1 MTVWW
6 YLGKRLLQLIPV
18 FFGATFL
25 IYAMVFLMPGD
36 PVLALAGD
44 KAAEPAVLDQIRADY
59 NLDKPFIVQY
69 LLFIGGF
76 FTGDM
81 GTTFSGRAVTDVL
94 AETFPITIR
103 LALMALVI
111 EAVLGIVFGLIAG
124 LKKGK
129 WFDSTLLVVSLVII
143 AVPTFVIGFVG
154 QFLFGI
160 QWGVVPPTVGSDGSF
175 SRLLLPAIVLGMVS
189 FAYVLRLT
197 RSEVAQNLRADFVR
211 TASARGLSRGV
222 VVRDH
227 VLRNSLVP
235 VVTFLGADL
244 AALMGG
250 AIVTEGI
257 FNIHGVGGLI
267 FQSVSIGE
275 APTVVS
281 VVTILVVIFVVANLI
296 IDLLYALLDPRIRY
310 A

>member
-59 NLDKPFIVQY
+59 NLDKPFLVQY
-69 LLFIGGF
+69 FLFIGGF

-81 GTTFSGRAVTDVL
+81 GTTFSGRAVTEVL

-111 EAVLGIVFGLIAG
+111 EAVMGIVFGLIAG
-124 LKKGK
+124 LRKGS
-129 WFDSTLLVVSLVII
+129 WFDSTLLVVSLFII

-160 QWGVVPPTVGSDGSF
+160 KWGVVPPTVGSDGSF

>member
-59 NLDKPFIVQY
+59 NLDKPFLVQY

-81 GTTFSGRAVTDVL
+81 GTTFSGRAVTEVL

-111 EAVLGIVFGLIAG
+111 EAVMGIVFGLIAG

-129 WFDSTLLVVSLVII
+129 WFDSTLLVVSLFII

-244 AALMGG
+244 ATLMGG

>member
-1 MTVWW
+1 MWW

-69 LLFIGGF
+69 LLFLGGF

-111 EAVLGIVFGLIAG
+111 EAVLGIIFGLIAG

>member
-1 MTVWW
+1 VTVWW

-69 LLFIGGF
+69 LLFLGGF

-81 GTTFSGRAVTDVL
+81 GTTFSGRAVTEVL
-94 AETFPITIR
+94 AETFPITVR

-111 EAVLGIVFGLIAG
+111 EAVMGIVFGLVAG
-124 LKKGK
+124 LRKGS
-129 WFDSTLLVVSLVII
+129 WFDSTLLVVSLFII

-160 QWGVVPPTVGSDGSF
+160 QWGLVSPTVGSDGSF
-175 SRLLLPAIVLGMVS
+175 SKLLLPAVVLGMVS

-244 AALMGG
+244 AVLMGG

-257 FNIHGVGGLI
+257 FNINGVGGLI

-281 VVTILVVIFVVANLI
+281 VVTILVVVFVVANLI

>member
-1 MTVWW
+1 MWW

-59 NLDKPFIVQY
+59 NLDKPFLVQY
-69 LLFIGGF
+69 FLFIGGF

-81 GTTFSGRAVTDVL
+81 GTTFSGRAVTEVL

-111 EAVLGIVFGLIAG
+111 EAVMGIVFGLIAG
-124 LKKGK
+124 LRKGS
-129 WFDSTLLVVSLVII
+129 WFDSTLLVVSLFII

-160 QWGVVPPTVGSDGSF
+160 KWGVVPPTVGSDGSF

-244 AALMGG
+244 AVLMGG

>member
-59 NLDKPFIVQY
+59 NLDKPFLVQY

-81 GTTFSGRAVTDVL
+81 GTTFSGRAVTEVL

-111 EAVLGIVFGLIAG
+111 EAVMGIVFGLIAG

-129 WFDSTLLVVSLVII
+129 WFDSTLLVVSLFII

-160 QWGVVPPTVGSDGSF
+160 QWGILPPTVGSDGSF
-175 SRLLLPAIVLGMVS
+175 GRLLLPAIVLGMVS

-211 TASARGLSRGV
+211 TASSRGLSRGV

-244 AALMGG
+244 ATLMGG

-281 VVTILVVIFVVANLI
+281 VVTILVVIFVVANLL

>member
-1 MTVWW
+1 MWW

-69 LLFIGGF
+69 LLFLGGF

-111 EAVLGIVFGLIAG
+111 EAVMGIVFGLIAG

>member
-129 WFDSTLLVVSLVII
+129 WFDSTLLVVSLFII

>member
-59 NLDKPFIVQY
+59 NLDKPFLVQY
-69 LLFIGGF
+69 FLFIGGF

-81 GTTFSGRAVTDVL
+81 GTTFSGRAVTEVL

-111 EAVLGIVFGLIAG
+111 EAVMGIVFGLIAG
-124 LKKGK
+124 LRKGS
-129 WFDSTLLVVSLVII
+129 WFDSTLLVVSLFII

-160 QWGVVPPTVGSDGSF
+160 KWGVVPPTVGSDGSF

-244 AALMGG
+244 AVLMGG

>member
-1 MTVWW
+1 MAW

-44 KAAEPAVLDQIRADY
+44 KVAEPAVLDQIREDY

-69 LLFIGGF
+69 LLFLGGF

-81 GTTFSGRAVTDVL
+81 GNTFSGRPVTEVVGE
-94 AETFPITIR
+94 AFPITIR

-111 EAVLGIVFGLIAG
+111 QAVLGIFFGLIAG
-124 LKKGK
+124 LKKGSL
-129 WFDSTLLVVSLVII
+129 FDSTLLVVSLFII

-154 QFLFGI
+154 QFFLGI

-175 SRLLLPAIVLGMVS
+175 TRLLLPAVVLGLVS

-211 TASARGLSRGV
+211 TASARGVSRWHV
-222 VVRDH
+222 IRDH
-227 VLRNSLVP
+227 VLRNSLIP
-235 VVTFLGADL
+235 VVTYLGADL
-244 AALMGG
+244 ATLMGG

-257 FNIHGVGGLI
+257 FNIHGVGGLV

>member
-244 AALMGG
+244 ATLMGG

>member
-69 LLFIGGF
+69 LLFLGGF

-81 GTTFSGRAVTDVL
+81 GTTFSGRAVTEVL

-111 EAVLGIVFGLIAG
+111 EAVMGIVFGLIAG

-160 QWGVVPPTVGSDGSF
+160 QWGVVP
-175 SRLLLPAIVLGMVS
+175 R
-189 FAYVLRLT
+189 
-197 RSEVAQNLRADFVR
+197 RS
-211 TASARGLSRGV
+211 
-222 VVRDH
+222 
-227 VLRNSLVP
+227 
-235 VVTFLGADL
+235 
-244 AALMGG
+244 
-250 AIVTEGI
+250 
-257 FNIHGVGGLI
+257 
-267 FQSVSIGE
+267 
-275 APTVVS
+275 APTAPS
-281 VVTILVVIFVVANLI
+281 ADCCYPPSCWEWSPSPTSY
-296 IDLLYALLDPRIRY
+296 D
-310 A
+310 

>member
-1 MTVWW
+1 MWW

-59 NLDKPFIVQY
+59 NLDKPFLVQY

-81 GTTFSGRAVTDVL
+81 GTTFSGRAVTEVL

-111 EAVLGIVFGLIAG
+111 EAVMGIVFGLIAG

-129 WFDSTLLVVSLVII
+129 WFDSTLLVVSLFII

-244 AALMGG
+244 ATLMGG

>member
-1 MTVWW
+1 MWW

-69 LLFIGGF
+69 LLFLGGF

-81 GTTFSGRAVTDVL
+81 GTTFSGRAVTEVL
-94 AETFPITIR
+94 AETFPITVR

-111 EAVLGIVFGLIAG
+111 EAVMGIVFGLVAG
-124 LKKGK
+124 LRKGS
-129 WFDSTLLVVSLVII
+129 WFDSTLLVVSLFII

-160 QWGVVPPTVGSDGSF
+160 QWGLVSPTVGSDGSF
-175 SRLLLPAIVLGMVS
+175 SKLLLPAVVLGMVS

-244 AALMGG
+244 AVLMGG

-257 FNIHGVGGLI
+257 FNINGVGGLI

-281 VVTILVVIFVVANLI
+281 VVTILVVVFVVANLI

>member
-59 NLDKPFIVQY
+59 NLDKPFLVQY

-81 GTTFSGRAVTDVL
+81 GTTFSGRAVTEVL

-111 EAVLGIVFGLIAG
+111 EAVMGIVFGLIAG
-124 LKKGK
+124 LRKGS
-129 WFDSTLLVVSLVII
+129 WFDSTLLVVSLFII

-160 QWGVVPPTVGSDGSF
+160 KWGVVPPTVGSDGSF

-244 AALMGG
+244 AVLMGG

>member
-59 NLDKPFIVQY
+59 NLDKPFLVQY

-81 GTTFSGRAVTDVL
+81 GTTFSGRAVTEVL

-111 EAVLGIVFGLIAG
+111 EAVMGIVFGLIAG

-129 WFDSTLLVVSLVII
+129 WFDSTLLVVSLFII

-244 AALMGG
+244 ATLMGG

-281 VVTILVVIFVVANLI
+281 VVTILVVIFVVSNLI

>member
-69 LLFIGGF
+69 LLFLGGF

-81 GTTFSGRAVTDVL
+81 GTTFSGRAVTEVL
-94 AETFPITIR
+94 AETFPITVR

-111 EAVLGIVFGLIAG
+111 EAVMGIVFGLVAG
-124 LKKGK
+124 LRKGS
-129 WFDSTLLVVSLVII
+129 WFDSTLLVVSLFII

-160 QWGVVPPTVGSDGSF
+160 QWGLVSPTVGSDGSF
-175 SRLLLPAIVLGMVS
+175 SKLLLPAVVLGMVS

-244 AALMGG
+244 AVLMGG

-257 FNIHGVGGLI
+257 FNINGVGGLI

-281 VVTILVVIFVVANLI
+281 VVTILVVVFVVANLI

>member
-1 MTVWW
+1 MWW

-59 NLDKPFIVQY
+59 NLDKPFLVQY

-81 GTTFSGRAVTDVL
+81 GTTFSGRAVTEVL

-111 EAVLGIVFGLIAG
+111 EAVMGIVFGLIAG

-129 WFDSTLLVVSLVII
+129 WFDSTLLVVSLFII

-244 AALMGG
+244 ATLMGG

-281 VVTILVVIFVVANLI
+281 VVTILVVIFVVSNLI

>member
-1 MTVWW
+1 MWW

-59 NLDKPFIVQY
+59 NLDKPFLVQY
-69 LLFIGGF
+69 FLFIGGF

-81 GTTFSGRAVTDVL
+81 GTTFSGRAVTEVL

-111 EAVLGIVFGLIAG
+111 EAVMGIVFGLIAG
-124 LKKGK
+124 LRKGS
-129 WFDSTLLVVSLVII
+129 WFDSTLLVVSLFII

-160 QWGVVPPTVGSDGSF
+160 KWGVVPPTVGSDGSF

-244 AALMGG
+244 AVLMGG

-267 FQSVSIGE
+267 FQSVSIG
-275 APTVVS
+275 
-281 VVTILVVIFVVANLI
+281 
-296 IDLLYALLDPRIRY
+296 
-310 A
+310 